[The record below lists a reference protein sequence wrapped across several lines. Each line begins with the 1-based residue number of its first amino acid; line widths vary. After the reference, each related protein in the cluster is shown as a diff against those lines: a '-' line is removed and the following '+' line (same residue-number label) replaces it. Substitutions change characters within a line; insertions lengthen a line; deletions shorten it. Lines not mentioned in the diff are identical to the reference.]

1 MRTLFVII
9 ASIFFSC
16 TNSLPKFADIQA
28 DKTRP
33 IAVVLDPAEAAPGDT
48 VHVRYIGFS
57 PDSDTLTTHWTVA
70 LDFAEGS
77 TYGGK
82 AVEGHIVD
90 LEPLMLPGFTP
101 TDFYFVVPDSTLL
114 FSTYLK
120 GLVQAQWNSQHL
132 TISQVDALLKMTVK
146 SGDSLPSSLATIAD
160 MIGTKIKINVHIN
173 AEFSLDVYKYMTIR
187 YTRDLKSDSAN
198 VNKNPALRWIAV
210 YDVAKGKVNS
220 YDSIAKDSF
229 AVKYLYYD
237 PKYVD
242 TNKIWD
248 TITIDSG
255 HTYYLIADSGING
268 HDTDMQTYTY
278 LSLISG
284 SSITTKE
291 NYYYQWFYKDL
302 DYRSPM
308 VYDSLIMFSGGNE
321 VGNTTRF
328 LTPVDTAMHHFE
340 FFCVVRDSRLDFEA
354 VGESEY
360 QVTGYFK
367 YTDAYARNPHD
378 Q

>member
-1 MRTLFVII
+1 MRLLLVVLLALFV
-9 ASIFFSC
+9 SC

-33 IAVVLDPAEAAPGDT
+33 IAIIIDPPEAAPGDT

-57 PDSDTLTTHWTVA
+57 PDSATPTMHWTVA

-77 TYGGK
+77 TYGGT
-82 AVEGHIVD
+82 AVEGRIVD
-90 LEPLMLPGFTP
+90 LDSLMLNGNTP

-114 FSTYLK
+114 YSTYLK
-120 GLVQAQWNSQHL
+120 GFAMAPWNPLHFS
-132 TISQVDALLKMTVK
+132 ISQADSMLKMAVK
-146 SGDSLPSSLATIAD
+146 YGDPLPPSVANIAD
-160 MIGTKIKINVHIN
+160 MIGTKIKLNVHIN
-173 AEFSLDVYKYMTIR
+173 AEFPLDAYKYMTIR

-198 VNKNPALRWIAV
+198 VNRNPSLRWIAV
-210 YDVAKGKVNS
+210 YDVPRGKVNS
-220 YDSIAKDSF
+220 FDSVAKYNP
-229 AVKYLYYD
+229 AIKYLFYPQHPD
-237 PKYVD
+237 SVMVM
-242 TNKIWD
+242 D

-268 HDTDMQTYTY
+268 HDTDIQTYTY

-284 SSITTKE
+284 SAITTKE

-321 VGNTTRF
+321 VGNATRF
-328 LTPVDTAMHHFE
+328 LTPVDTAMHRFE
-340 FFCVVRDSRLDFEA
+340 FYCVVRDVRLDFEA

-360 QVTGYFK
+360 EVTGYFK

>member
-1 MRTLFVII
+1 
-9 ASIFFSC
+9 
-16 TNSLPKFADIQA
+16 
-28 DKTRP
+28 
-33 IAVVLDPAEAAPGDT
+33 
-48 VHVRYIGFS
+48 
-57 PDSDTLTTHWTVA
+57 
-70 LDFAEGS
+70 
-77 TYGGK
+77 
-82 AVEGHIVD
+82 
-90 LEPLMLPGFTP
+90 
-101 TDFYFVVPDSTLL
+101 
-114 FSTYLK
+114 
-120 GLVQAQWNSQHL
+120 VQAQWNSQHL